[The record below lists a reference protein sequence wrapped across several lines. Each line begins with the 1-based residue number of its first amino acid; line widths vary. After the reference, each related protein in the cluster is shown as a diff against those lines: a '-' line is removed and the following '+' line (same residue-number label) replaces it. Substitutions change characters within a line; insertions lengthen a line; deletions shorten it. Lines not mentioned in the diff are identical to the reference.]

1 MKKKMKIQTGNFQ
14 ALVGKRLTSIRKDLE
29 FSRSE
34 MAAKLG
40 LSPATYYKNET
51 GFFLPGLD
59 TLYRLHT
66 EFDISLDWFLFGSEP
81 IHNKEK
87 QPTLAPEIKTR
98 PLENTAANIRE
109 LRQLLADMEQ
119 DPLLMHEIMLYYYKY
134 KRNQKT
140 TGLLPDTP
148 GESQDAGQSEVD

>member
-14 ALVGKRLTSIRKDLE
+14 ALVGKRLTSIRKGLG
-29 FSRSE
+29 FNRSE

-59 TLYRLHT
+59 TLYCLHT

-87 QPTLAPEIKTR
+87 QHTFAPEIKTM
-98 PLENTAANIRE
+98 PLENTDANTRE
-109 LRQLLADMEQ
+109 LRELLADMEQ
-119 DPLLMHEIMLYYYKY
+119 DPLLLHEIMLYYYKY
-134 KRNQKT
+134 KKNQKT
-140 TGLLPDTP
+140 TGSQSDMP
-148 GESQDAGQSEVD
+148 GESQDTIQSQVD

>member
-1 MKKKMKIQTGNFQ
+1 
-14 ALVGKRLTSIRKDLE
+14 
-29 FSRSE
+29 

-87 QPTLAPEIKTR
+87 QPTLAPEIKTL
-98 PLENTAANIRE
+98 PQENTAVNTRE

-119 DPLLMHEIMLYYYKY
+119 DPLLLHEIMLYYYKY
-134 KRNQKT
+134 RRNQKI
-140 TGLLPDTP
+140 TGSQSDMP
-148 GESQDAGQSEVD
+148 GKLKMPFNPRKRKKNPLINC